1 MTWRSA
7 KKKMK
12 EIEEVVKEAVLGASS
27 AGIGS
32 FIDEQLRC
40 FLRIRCFSLK
50 ESMASQR
57 HTREDHDVT
66 PPKAGMVL

>member
-32 FIDEQLRC
+32 FIDE
-40 FLRIRCFSLK
+40 
-50 ESMASQR
+50 
-57 HTREDHDVT
+57 
-66 PPKAGMVL
+66 